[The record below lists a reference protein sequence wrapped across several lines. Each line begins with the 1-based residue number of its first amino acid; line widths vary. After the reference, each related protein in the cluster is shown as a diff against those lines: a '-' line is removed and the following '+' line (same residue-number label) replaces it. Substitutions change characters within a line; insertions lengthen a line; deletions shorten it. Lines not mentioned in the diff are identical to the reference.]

1 MRAPLRNLRQPWLFV
16 YYAVGFGA
24 VSYLISHTSIGLA
37 IFAGLLFAVLMSIW
51 GERRRRRLAKQSDEW
66 GPKPS

>member
-1 MRAPLRNLRQPWLFV
+1 MRAPLRNLRQPWLFI

-24 VSYLISHTSIGLA
+24 VSYLVSHTSIGPA

-51 GERRRRRLAKQSDEW
+51 GERRRRLAKQNDEW
-66 GPKPS
+66 GPKTS